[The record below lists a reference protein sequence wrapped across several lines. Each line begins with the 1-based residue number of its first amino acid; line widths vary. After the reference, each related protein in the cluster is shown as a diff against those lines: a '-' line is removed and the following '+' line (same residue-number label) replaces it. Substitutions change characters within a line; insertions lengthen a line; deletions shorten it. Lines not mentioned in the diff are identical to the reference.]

1 MSDLTD
7 TENKFTTHT
16 MDTSSDHRDDKNLL
30 ENTMDTSS
38 DQHEAAHN
46 IVALEN
52 NELDSTTSEK
62 SIGT

>member
-7 TENKFTTHT
+7 TENKILTHT
-16 MDTSSDHRDDKNLL
+16 MDTSSDQHDDKNLL
-30 ENTMDTSS
+30 ENDLYNT
-38 DQHEAAHN
+38 EAAHN

>member
-7 TENKFTTHT
+7 TENKFITHT
-16 MDTSSDHRDDKNLL
+16 MDTSSDQHDDKNLL
-30 ENTMDTSS
+30 ENDLYNT
-38 DQHEAAHN
+38 EPAHN

-52 NELDSTTSEK
+52 EKGSTTSEK

>member
-7 TENKFTTHT
+7 TENKFITHT
-16 MDTSSDHRDDKNLL
+16 MDTISDHHDDKNLL
-30 ENTMDTSS
+30 ENDLYNT
-38 DQHEAAHN
+38 EPAHN

-52 NELDSTTSEK
+52 EKGSTTSEK

>member
-7 TENKFTTHT
+7 TENKILTH
-16 MDTSSDHRDDKNLL
+16 
-30 ENTMDTSS
+30 TMDTSS

-46 IVALEN
+46 IIALEK

>member
-16 MDTSSDHRDDKNLL
+16 MDTSSDHHDDKNLL
-30 ENTMDTSS
+30 ENKWHLIRST
-38 DQHEAAHN
+38 EPAHN

-52 NELDSTTSEK
+52 EIDSTTSEK

>member
-7 TENKFTTHT
+7 TENKILTHI
-16 MDTSSDHRDDKNLL
+16 MYTSSDHHDDKNLL
-30 ENTMDTSS
+30 KNDLYNTES
-38 DQHEAAHN
+38 AHN

-52 NELDSTTSEK
+52 EKGSTTSEK